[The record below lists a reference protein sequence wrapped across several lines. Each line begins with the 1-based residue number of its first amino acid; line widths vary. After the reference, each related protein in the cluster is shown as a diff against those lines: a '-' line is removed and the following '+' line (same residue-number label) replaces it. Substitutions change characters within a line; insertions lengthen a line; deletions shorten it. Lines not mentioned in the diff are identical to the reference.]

1 MDVVTSLSA
10 NASLLSV
17 GSLQETGRTSCLF
30 NSLQFFLERLALGGI
45 EAAAACFDSSAT
57 LVHTPSESEE
67 YSRAKCDLILRLF
80 RFLSGMLNVHPKEA
94 VSVSAVCTVFVGA
107 VSVSAVCTVFV
118 GAVSA
123 VCTVFVGAVSVSA
136 VYTVFVG
143 AVSVSAVCTVF
154 VGAVSVSAVYTV
166 FVGAVSVSAVCTV
179 FVGAVSVSAVC
190 TVFVGAVSVSAV
202 CTVFVG
208 YIKVYEYMH

>member
-107 VSVSAVCTVFV
+107 VS
-118 GAVSA
+118 
-123 VCTVFVGAVSVSA
+123 
-136 VYTVFVG
+136 
-143 AVSVSAVCTVF
+143 
-154 VGAVSVSAVYTV
+154 
-166 FVGAVSVSAVCTV
+166 AVCTV

-208 YIKVYEYMH
+208 YIKVPNVYEYMY